1 MKEIENHRKLGN
13 WGGVVAD
20 PLSQHHFLLSEPVA
34 AILIILFFLW
44 GLRAKFT
51 ILQKYDIIYI
61 MKERRFLRQSR
72 HI

>member
-1 MKEIENHRKLGN
+1 MRKKVRIVI
-13 WGGVVAD
+13 GGVAD
-20 PLSQHHFLLSEPVA
+20 LPSQHHFLLSESVA
-34 AILIILFFLW
+34 AILIILFFSL

-61 MKERRFLRQSR
+61 MKERQFLRQSR

>member
-1 MKEIENHRKLGN
+1 MKEIEN

-20 PLSQHHFLLSEPVA
+20 PLSQLHFLLSEPVA
-34 AILIILFFLW
+34 AILIILFFSL

-61 MKERRFLRQSR
+61 MKERQFLRQSR

>member
-1 MKEIENHRKLGN
+1 MKEIEN
-13 WGGVVAD
+13 WGIGEVWWPVPYPNTTFFYPN
-20 PLSQHHFLLSEPVA
+20 PLPQPLLYY
-34 AILIILFFLW
+34 FFSL

-61 MKERRFLRQSR
+61 MKERQFLRQSP